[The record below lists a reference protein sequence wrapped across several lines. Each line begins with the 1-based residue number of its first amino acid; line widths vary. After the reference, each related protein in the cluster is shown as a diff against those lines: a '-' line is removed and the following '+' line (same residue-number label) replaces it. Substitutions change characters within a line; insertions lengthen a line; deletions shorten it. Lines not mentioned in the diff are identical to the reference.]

1 MGVGGGGGGEGVA
14 PFTVAVLSCEM
25 KASYNYSLR
34 AASGFQLPLLSF
46 FEKKIQGIWKLD

>member
-1 MGVGGGGGGEGVA
+1 MEVGGGGVA
-14 PFTVAVLSCEM
+14 PFTEAVLSCEM

-46 FEKKIQGIWKLD
+46 LKKIIKEYGN